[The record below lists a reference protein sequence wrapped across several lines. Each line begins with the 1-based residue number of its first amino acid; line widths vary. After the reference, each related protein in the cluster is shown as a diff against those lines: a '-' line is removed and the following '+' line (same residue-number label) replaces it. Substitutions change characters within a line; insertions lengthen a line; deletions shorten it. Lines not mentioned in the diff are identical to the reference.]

1 MYPPRPRTPGT
12 PHPCPLSG
20 LRSPSN
26 GLAGRVDWLEGL
38 RKKVCGGPWG
48 WGGMPGRPGPFQ
60 QGLGLNLG
68 PEGTAGEWAG
78 VGTGSVRSLVYLRT
92 QVRGPHDWGHP
103 GHSWGSWA
111 GGHVPAGRQGK
122 EKGTRQAWGTGNR
135 CPVGLEQHPRVPWP
149 FRFLACLAALPGRSL
164 VSPMCGSGETPCRQS
179 GRVGQFLFPCSSCFS
194 SPVLCFCSMLVFQS
208 CL

>member
-1 MYPPRPRTPGT
+1 MPSPRTRTPGT

-26 GLAGRVDWLEGL
+26 GLAGRVAQEGL
-38 RKKVCGGPWG
+38 RGSLGLGGCPEGQAPSTETGSELGPTRDIRRVG
-48 WGGMPGRPGPFQ
+48 WGGDRKC
-60 QGLGLNLG
+60 
-68 PEGTAGEWAG
+68 
-78 VGTGSVRSLVYLRT
+78 RSLVYLRT
-92 QVRGPHDWGHP
+92 QVRAPHDWGHP

-122 EKGTRQAWGTGNR
+122 EKGTRQAWGTGSR

-164 VSPMCGSGETPCRQS
+164 VSPMCGSGET
-179 GRVGQFLFPCSSCFS
+179 RVGSHAALGTFFFSVVVASPHQCYVSAACLCSRVVSD
-194 SPVLCFCSMLVFQS
+194 
-208 CL
+208 